1 MNLNYWI
8 YIENINSYLVNFTKV
23 NSNDIALAFVATCL
37 VLFGNNINGFVRRRV
52 INLLFIFR
60 ILIFILLCA
69 FGYGLITVTIQ
80 PVVHS
85 FILEIPKDLSFIIV
99 ALSFIT
105 LGILAEKKR
114 IM

>member
-1 MNLNYWI
+1 MNYLI
-8 YIENINSYLVNFTKV
+8 YIENINSYLVNFTQLH
-23 NSNDIALAFVATCL
+23 SNNIALAFVTTCL
-37 VLFGNNINGFVRRRV
+37 VLFGNNVNGFVRRRV
-52 INLLFIFR
+52 INLFFIVR

-80 PVVHS
+80 PVVHRL
-85 FILEIPKDLSFIIV
+85 ILGIPKNLSFVIV
-99 ALSFIT
+99 ALSFII